1 MWCSWSCTLGGGEI
15 SEEPGL
21 QGAAGRGS
29 LEGPWTGTPE
39 FLGEGVPPSVTL
51 KSSMILRINPEAE
64 RPLFCDPRQVSPILW
79 ATASSQCLSQSMAG
93 KVT

>member
-1 MWCSWSCTLGGGEI
+1 MSEGG
-15 SEEPGL
+15 GL
-21 QGAAGRGS
+21 QGAAGWGC
-29 LEGPWTGTPE
+29 LEGRRRGAPE

-51 KSSMILRINPEAE
+51 KSSMILRIKPEAE

-93 KVT
+93 